1 MYASLSDA
9 RAEGITPEQA
19 DDPRLTALLT
29 RASEHI
35 DLYTGWWFAPRALTL
50 RLDGSG
56 ARHLHLP
63 APAITLTRVA
73 VDGSDLD
80 LVDDVINVGAPSGL
94 AAARFNPKLV
104 RATGTRWPRGTQNVR
119 VEGRFGFVDAGE
131 TVPRAIREVCIR
143 LAVRELARFAD
154 AAAQEERRRTML
166 TKEQTDGHSYELGQG
181 ELGKRAAWRFGGV
194 TGDPDIDIPLAR
206 FRRPPGGGVP

>member
-35 DLYTGWWFAPRALTL
+35 DLSTGWWFAPRALTL
-50 RLDGSG
+50 LRDGSG

-73 VDGSDLD
+73 LDGTDLD
-80 LVDDVINVGAPSGL
+80 LAEVVNVGAPTGL
-94 AAARFNPKLV
+94 AAERFNPKLERV
-104 RATGTRWPRGTQNVR
+104 LGLRWPRGARNVR
-119 VEGRFGFVDAGE
+119 IEGRFGFVDAGE
-131 TVPRAIREVCIR
+131 TVPRAIRDVCIR

-154 AAAQEERRRTML
+154 TAAQEERRRTMF